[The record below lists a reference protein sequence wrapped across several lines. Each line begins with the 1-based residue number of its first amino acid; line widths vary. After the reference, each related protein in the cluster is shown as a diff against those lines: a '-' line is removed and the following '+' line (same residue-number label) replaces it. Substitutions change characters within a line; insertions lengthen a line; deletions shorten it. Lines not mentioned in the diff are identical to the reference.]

1 MSAVSAK
8 NLKSILTVSHSL
20 LQDSVH
26 NIFLSKIAI
35 TNFPFMYEV
44 LNHDNLKA
52 DLESPEQTSIS
63 KGLVNRRQN
72 VKYECFVFFSGII
85 KLGRWNP
92 LPLSY
97 VTDAPDATV
106 ADMLQDVY
114 HVVTLKIQLQRWVFL
129 NICPCL
135 FSELL
140 CRLQY
145 YYRD

>member
-85 KLGRWNP
+85 KL
-92 LPLSY
+92 LS
-97 VTDAPDATV
+97 
-106 ADMLQDVY
+106 LI
-114 HVVTLKIQLQRWVFL
+114 HI
-129 NICPCL
+129 
-135 FSELL
+135 
-140 CRLQY
+140 
-145 YYRD
+145 

>member
-20 LQDSVH
+20 LQDSVQ
-26 NIFLSKIAI
+26 NIFLSKISI
-35 TNFPFMYEV
+35 
-44 LNHDNLKA
+44 NLKA